1 MWPAIAAAV
10 ASAAANGYASYQGL
24 KAARESLAKEQAQ
37 LDIENARYDRER
49 EEEKQS
55 NVALNNAFS
64 GETQNTFSSNFTRF

>member
-10 ASAAANGYASYQGL
+10 ASAAASGYASYQGL
-24 KAARESLAKEQAQ
+24 KQAREALAKEQAQ

-55 NVALNNAFS
+55 QSTLNDAFS
-64 GETQNTFSSNFTRF
+64 GDTKNTFNTNFTRF